1 MFDKTTF
8 APANEEFVK
17 SFINKLEIFTNYKV
31 KFNIAWNTRKIKSL
45 FNNKDKVIHYNCMIY
60 RGICSCEADYIG
72 ETVRN
77 AQLRWNEHEN
87 RTDKNPE

>member
-31 KFNIAWNTRKIKSL
+31 KFNIAWNT
-45 FNNKDKVIHYNCMIY
+45 
-60 RGICSCEADYIG
+60 
-72 ETVRN
+72 
-77 AQLRWNEHEN
+77 
-87 RTDKNPE
+87 